1 MRDGAYLDV
10 SVPEPGQSFFC
21 WGLMD
26 RPVPFSYDGVDHEN
40 DRNFC
45 TYTPLK
51 GLIRLQT
58 IENDWSVLASGSAVA
73 ISLASDAAFVAELRA
88 AVP

>member
-1 MRDGAYLDV
+1 MRDGTYRDIT
-10 SVPEPGQSFFC
+10 VPQPGFSFFC
-21 WGLMD
+21 WGLL
-26 RPVPFSYDGVDHEN
+26 PEPIAFTYDGVEHNN

-73 ISLASDAAFVAELRA
+73 IDLAKEQGR
-88 AVP
+88 